1 MNHDSVRTAGP
12 APGPAAGPAAVLAV
26 DGGNSKADLV
36 LVAADGALLAAV
48 HGTTISHQ
56 AVGLEASMANLVR
69 LASDATREGLRPRGG
84 ATTGATTGA
93 ASSHAASGAVSADG
107 HIADLGVYGL
117 AGADYPE
124 DVRLLTRAIEARALT
139 GETVVLNDTFAAL
152 RAGTHRPW
160 GVVLICGQGIN
171 AAAVAPDGR
180 TARFDGVGAYSG
192 DWGGGGGIAQEG
204 LAAAVR
210 GRDGRGPHT
219 ALERTVPAHFGLA
232 SPPAVTKALYLER
245 IPESAIPFL
254 APVIFRT
261 AQDGDPV
268 ARSIIDRLADELA
281 GMATA
286 LIRRLRLRRLDPEI
300 VLAGG
305 VFKTDDRPF
314 FDRLEAAIRAVAPHA
329 ELRRLTAPPVLGA
342 ALIGLDRLSP
352 AGAAPADA
360 EARLRSALEAWAAR

>member
-1 MNHDSVRTAGP
+1 MSTH
-12 APGPAAGPAAVLAV
+12 PGRLPGPAAVLAV
-26 DGGNSKADLV
+26 DGGNSKADLA
-36 LVAADGALLAAV
+36 LVTADGALLAAV
-48 HGTTISHQ
+48 HGTSVSHQ
-56 AVGLEASMANLVR
+56 AVGLEAGIANLVH
-69 LASDATREGLRPRGG
+69 LAGDAARAAAAP
-84 ATTGATTGA
+84 GA
-93 ASSHAASGAVSADG
+93 AAAAAAAMGQAAHGAAG
-107 HIADLGVYGL
+107 PLAQLGVYGL

-124 DVRLLTRAIEARALT
+124 DVRLLTRAIEAAALT
-139 GETVVLNDTFAAL
+139 PATVVLNDTFAAL

-171 AAAVAPDGR
+171 AAAVAPNGKA
-180 TARFDGVGAYSG
+180 ARFDGVGTYSG
-192 DWGGGGGIAQEG
+192 DWGGGGGIARAG

-232 SPPAVTKALYLER
+232 SPPALTKALYLER

-261 AQDGDPV
+261 AQEGDAV

-281 GMATA
+281 VMATA
-286 LIRRLRLRRLDPEI
+286 LIRRLRLGRLDPEV

-314 FDRLEAAIRAVAPHA
+314 FDRLEAGVRAVAPA
-329 ELRRLTAPPVLGA
+329 AQLRRLTAPPVLGA
-342 ALIGLDRLSP
+342 ALIGLDRLASDGATPP
-352 AGAAPADA
+352 AA
-360 EARLRSALEAWAAR
+360 ERRLRAALEAWVAP